1 MEQKI
6 NEFEKMV
13 DDKNFPNQSES
24 FLKQVLVFSLQ
35 QSVLVMN
42 RMEHLN
48 ANQGQ
53 FLSKIKNK
61 LQEMSVSIV

>member
-6 NEFEKMV
+6 NEFEKM
-13 DDKNFPNQSES
+13 DDKNSLNQSES
-24 FLKQVLVFSLQ
+24 FLKQLLVFSLQ
-35 QSVLVMN
+35 QSVLVLN
-42 RMEHLN
+42 QMEHLN